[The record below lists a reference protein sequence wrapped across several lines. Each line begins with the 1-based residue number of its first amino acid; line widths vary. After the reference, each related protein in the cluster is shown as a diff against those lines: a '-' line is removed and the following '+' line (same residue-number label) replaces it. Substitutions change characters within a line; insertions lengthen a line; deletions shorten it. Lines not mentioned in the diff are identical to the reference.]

1 MDTWQKVVGAIT
13 VVVIA
18 FASGYHYAASI
29 KDAQIAKLKEDYA
42 KNTVAIQ
49 EEYRA
54 KERFA
59 LESMADAWDQRDAAY
74 ARLTDLTGDVRR
86 LRDEAS
92 AARRR
97 LSKATKD
104 SCKSEREQLD
114 RCTNLIVRGADLVQ
128 RGVNLSTKSA
138 IDKDTLVKLVQ

>member
-1 MDTWQKVVGAIT
+1 MDTRQKVVGAIT

-42 KNTVAIQ
+42 NNTVALQ

-114 RCTNLIVRGADLVQ
+114 RSAELLARCGCLLE
-128 RGVNLSTKSA
+128 RGVELSAKSA

>member
-1 MDTWQKVVGAIT
+1 MKTKIIT
-13 VVVIA
+13 VTTVAAA
-18 FASGYHYAASI
+18 FIGGYQYAAALYGE
-29 KDAQIAKLKEDYA
+29 DIATLKEEYA
-42 KNTVAIQ
+42 RQTVAIQ

-74 ARLTDLTGDVRR
+74 ARITDLTGDVRR

-104 SCKSEREQLD
+104 SCQLEREQLN

-138 IDKDTLVKLVQ
+138 IDKDALVKMVQ